1 MPQYLGKKYAYS
13 MKGNKK
19 KAKSYKRLAMPKKL
33 GMPKKLKLFG

>member
-13 MKGNKK
+13 MKSKKK